1 MNSLVNSMILTS
13 ELDPFLKLLAEMFG
27 TVGYTSFHC
36 YFTAKDL
43 IIDSIDLFSD
53 YVAQSEK
60 GVYVYHIVYFNFIWM
75 QSSILDSFRAF

>member
-1 MNSLVNSMILTS
+1 MNSLLNNMIITQ

-43 IIDSIDLFSD
+43 MIDFYDWVSD
-53 YVAQSEK
+53 YVTLGQKEI
-60 GVYVYHIVYFNFIWM
+60 YIHHIVYFNFIWK
-75 QSSILDSFRAF
+75 QRSILDNFRAF

>member
-1 MNSLVNSMILTS
+1 MNALLNSMIMTS

-27 TVGYTSFHC
+27 TVGYASFHC

-43 IIDSIDLFSD
+43 IIDSIDLIAD

-60 GVYVYHIVYFNFIWM
+60 GVYFYHIIYFNFI
-75 QSSILDSFRAF
+75 SFFKNPIIIII

>member
-1 MNSLVNSMILTS
+1 MNSLLNNMIITQ

-43 IIDSIDLFSD
+43 MIDFYDWVSD
-53 YVAQSEK
+53 YVAL
-60 GVYVYHIVYFNFIWM
+60 G
-75 QSSILDSFRAF
+75 